1 MKKLQGISGLSLVA
15 LLLVSCTSKTNVSTA
30 PKQEPSVEPVSV
42 APNSVMPSPIQESA
56 PKGLIPSTNPTTLPI
71 AKGRIDPFSSVTVA
85 PVKLSIPAETTQP
98 SKTESNKPQSDT
110 NQPNKTQPNKTQPD
124 KTQPNKPQ
132 RDKTQPD
139 KTQPNKP
146 QRDKTQ
152 PDKTQSTKPQP
163 DKAQPLPST
172 DLARAV
178 EVKGVMQ
185 VGERLAAI
193 VQESDEK
200 ISRSVSA
207 GEYLSNGAVL
217 VKRIHLGSNEE
228 PLVILEQN
236 GVEVIKPVT
245 SNNSPVA
252 SRQ

>member
-15 LLLVSCTSKTNVSTA
+15 LLLVTCTSKTNVSTA

-42 APNSVMPSPIQESA
+42 APNPVMPSPIQESA
-56 PKGLIPSTNPTTLPI
+56 PKGLIPATNPTTLPI

-85 PVKLSIPAETTQP
+85 PVKLSIPAETTQR
-98 SKTESNKPQSDT
+98 SKTESNKTQSDT
-110 NQPNKTQPNKTQPD
+110 NQPNKTQPNKP
-124 KTQPNKPQ
+124 QPN
-132 RDKTQPD
+132 KTQPD
-139 KTQPNKP
+139 KPQSTKP
-146 QRDKTQ
+146 QPDKTQ
-152 PDKTQSTKPQP
+152 PDKTQSSKPQP

-217 VKRIHLGSNEE
+217 VKRIHLGSNKE

>member
-1 MKKLQGISGLSLVA
+1 
-15 LLLVSCTSKTNVSTA
+15 
-30 PKQEPSVEPVSV
+30 
-42 APNSVMPSPIQESA
+42 MPSPIQESA

-85 PVKLSIPAETTQP
+85 PVKLSIPAETTQR
-98 SKTESNKPQSDT
+98 SKTESNKTQPDKPQSSKPQSNKTQPDKPQSSKP
-110 NQPNKTQPNKTQPD
+110 QPNKTQPNKTQPN
-124 KTQPNKPQ
+124 KTQSSKP
-132 RDKTQPD
+132 QPD
-139 KTQPNKP
+139 KA
-146 QRDKTQ
+146 Q
-152 PDKTQSTKPQP
+152 PDKIQSSKPQP

-200 ISRSVSA
+200 ISRSISA

-217 VKRIHLGSNEE
+217 VKGIHLGGNAE

-236 GVEVIKPVT
+236 GVEVIKPVS

>member
-30 PKQEPSVEPVSV
+30 PKQESSVEPVSV
-42 APNSVMPSPIQESA
+42 APNPVMPSPIQESA
-56 PKGLIPSTNPTTLPI
+56 PKGLIPATNPTTLPI

-85 PVKLSIPAETTQP
+85 PVKLSIPAETTQR
-98 SKTESNKPQSDT
+98 SKTESNKTQSDT
-110 NQPNKTQPNKTQPD
+110 NQPNKTQPNKP
-124 KTQPNKPQ
+124 QPN
-132 RDKTQPD
+132 KTQPD
-139 KTQPNKP
+139 KPQSTKP
-146 QRDKTQ
+146 QPDKTQ
-152 PDKTQSTKPQP
+152 PDKTQSSKPQP

-217 VKRIHLGSNEE
+217 VKRIHLGSNKE

-236 GVEVIKPVT
+236 GVEVIKAVT

>member
-42 APNSVMPSPIQESA
+42 APNPVMPSPIQESA
-56 PKGLIPSTNPTTLPI
+56 PKGLIPATNPTTLPI

-85 PVKLSIPAETTQP
+85 PVKLSIPAETTQR
-98 SKTESNKPQSDT
+98 SKTESNKTQSDT
-110 NQPNKTQPNKTQPD
+110 NQPNKTQPNKP
-124 KTQPNKPQ
+124 QPN
-132 RDKTQPD
+132 KTQPD
-139 KTQPNKP
+139 KPQSTKP
-146 QRDKTQ
+146 QPDKTQ
-152 PDKTQSTKPQP
+152 PDKTQSSKPQP

-217 VKRIHLGSNEE
+217 VKRIHLGSNKE

-236 GVEVIKPVT
+236 GVEVIKAVT